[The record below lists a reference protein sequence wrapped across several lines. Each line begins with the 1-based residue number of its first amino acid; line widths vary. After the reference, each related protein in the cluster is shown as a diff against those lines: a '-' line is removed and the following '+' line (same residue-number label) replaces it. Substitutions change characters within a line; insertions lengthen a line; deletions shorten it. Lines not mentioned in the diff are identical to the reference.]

1 LILRRIN
8 GSAAMIAF
16 DRQRVENNIM
26 MDLVFVA
33 LIVGFFAASVGLV
46 RFCEGL
52 LSQGGK
58 P

>member
-8 GSAAMIAF
+8 GLTAMIVF
-16 DRQRVENNIM
+16 VCHLMERNTM

-46 RFCEGL
+46 RFCAGL

>member
-1 LILRRIN
+1 LIVRRIN
-8 GSAAMIAF
+8 GLTAMIAIVCYLME
-16 DRQRVENNIM
+16 RNTM

-46 RFCEGL
+46 RFCAGL

>member
-8 GSAAMIAF
+8 GLTAMIAF
-16 DRQRVENNIM
+16 VCHLMERNTM

-46 RFCEGL
+46 RFCAGL
-52 LSQGGK
+52 LAQGGK

>member
-1 LILRRIN
+1 M
-8 GSAAMIAF
+8 AAMIAF
-16 DRQRVENNIM
+16 VGYLMERNTM

-46 RFCEGL
+46 RFCAGL
-52 LSQGGK
+52 LAQGGK